1 MLAPPTAIGEA
12 VGEASLVLHD
22 VEVAFQLGYGT
33 VKEVAVGTV
42 YVGLTKV
49 GV

>member
-1 MLAPPTAIGEA
+1 MLAPPTTIGDV
-12 VGEASLVLHD
+12 VGEALLVLYD
-22 VEVAFQLGYGT
+22 VKVAFQSGYGT
-33 VKEVAVGTV
+33 VKEVTVGIV

>member
-1 MLAPPTAIGEA
+1 VLAPPTTIGEV
-12 VGEASLVLHD
+12 VGEAPVVLDD
-22 VEVAFQLGYGT
+22 VEAAFQLGYGT
-33 VKEVAVGTV
+33 VKEVAVGIV